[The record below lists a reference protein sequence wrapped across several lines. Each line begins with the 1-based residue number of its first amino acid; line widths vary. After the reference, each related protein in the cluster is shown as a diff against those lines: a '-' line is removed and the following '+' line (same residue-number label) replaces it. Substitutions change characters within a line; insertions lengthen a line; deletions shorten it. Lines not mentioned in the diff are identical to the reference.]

1 MAHPAEPLL
10 RHSKE
15 LLYLCSVG
23 CAAYSLLLGQK
34 KKKKKNKE
42 KRCDV
47 KSKMLTLVAEDL
59 ELR

>member
-34 KKKKKNKE
+34 KKKNKE

>member
-34 KKKKKNKE
+34 KKNKE